1 MADTVVERDDLQP
14 VDDSLAELRS
24 LIVGPEQRGLLT
36 LQSHLFDPSIH
47 TRDVSSVLPDAIA
60 LRATDPQLTRAL
72 APSIEE
78 AVTASVRRDP
88 RPLADALFPVMGP
101 AIRKAIAHTLATMM
115 ESLSRTVEYSV
126 SWRALRWR
134 WTAFRTGKPFAE
146 VVLLN
151 TLHYRVEQV
160 FLIHAETGLLL
171 QHVAFDRGS
180 GQDADQI
187 SAMLTAIRDF
197 TRDSFRTADGDSVD
211 ALRVGDL
218 SVLVEQG
225 PHALL
230 AAVVRGTP
238 PMTLRA
244 TFQEA
249 LESIE
254 RQFGEEL
261 KAFRGD
267 SSPFER
273 ARPILEPCLVTQ
285 FRERSA
291 RRTSRW
297 WAIAAVTVL
306 LAIAV
311 WAVFYI
317 RDGRRWNAYVERLR
331 VEPGLLVYSTE
342 RRGGKFL
349 VSGLRDPL
357 AQDPASLV
365 SRAGLSPSSVE
376 ARWEPFESLA
386 PPFVIARARNLLKP
400 PSGVTLAFRD
410 GVLSASG
417 PAAALWIVESER
429 LAPALPGV
437 RRFDYLGTSPEVQLK
452 QRLEAASILFVR
464 GQSRIV
470 PGQEEAVR
478 SVGNLLGEL
487 NQVLRVRGT
496 RARVEIIGHT
506 DTDGTDRENGPLSEA
521 RAERILGSL
530 RSPLFDALDFTA
542 RGVGSSAP
550 LTPGTS
556 DAEKQSNR
564 RASFRVVL
572 DRDNQP

>member
-24 LIVGPEQRGLLT
+24 LLVGPERRELLA
-36 LQSHLFDPSIH
+36 LQSHLLDPSLH

-134 WTAFRTGKPFAE
+134 WTAFRTGRPFAE

-171 QHVAFDRGS
+171 QHVALDRGS

-238 PMTLRA
+238 PLTLRA

-254 RQFGEEL
+254 RQCGEEL
-261 KAFRGD
+261 KSFRGD
-267 SSPFER
+267 SSPFDG

-285 FRERSA
+285 FRERPA
-291 RRTSRW
+291 RRASRW
-297 WAIAAVTVL
+297 WAIAAAAVV
-306 LAIAV
+306 LAIVV
-311 WAVFYI
+311 WAFFYV

-331 VEPGLLVYSTE
+331 AEPGLLVYSTD

-365 SRAGLSPSSVE
+365 SRAGLSPSSIE
-376 ARWEPFESLA
+376 ARWEPFESLS

-400 PSGVTLAFRD
+400 PAGVTLAFRD

-417 PAAALWIVESER
+417 PAPALWIVESER

-437 RRFDYLGTSPEVQLK
+437 RRFDYLGTSPEVQVK
-452 QRLEAASILFVR
+452 QRLEVASIIFVK
-464 GQSRIV
+464 GESRIV
-470 PGQEEAVR
+470 PGQEDAVR
-478 SVGNLLGEL
+478 AVENLLGEL
-487 NQVLRVRGT
+487 NHVLRVRGA
-496 RARVEIIGHT
+496 RARVEVIGHT
-506 DTDGTDRENGPLSEA
+506 DTDGTDRENGPLSQA

-530 RSPLFDALDFTA
+530 RSPVFDAIDFTA

-550 LTPGTS
+550 LTPGMS
-556 DAEKQSNR
+556 EAEKQGNR

-572 DRDNQP
+572 ERDHQS